1 MEHRQ
6 SPRKKIDARVTL
18 TTRSGL
24 LGSARIID
32 VSATGGRLDTE
43 LPLQVDS
50 MIAVTL
56 TARAARHPSRFKCD
70 AQVVRHSNDGFGIEW
85 MQFAPE
91 LLRTLYDHGPEV
103 ASLPG

>member
-56 TARAARHPSRFKCD
+56 TARAARHSSRFKCD

-103 ASLPG
+103 GSLPG